1 MAKKYVRIL
10 HEVEAIQATTNNLNE
25 LRAFAGDVRRTPT
38 KLGGKYRIT
47 CYYTIPGVD
56 VVLWAGD
63 YLIKHPNGRL
73 EVKDSRLFNQEYEPK

>member
-10 HEVEAIQATTNNLNE
+10 HEVEAMQATEENLQV
-25 LRAFAGDVRRTPT
+25 LRDFAGDVRRIGCSSEALP
-38 KLGGKYRIT
+38 

-63 YLIKHPNGRL
+63 WLIKHPNGRL
-73 EVKDSRLFNQEYEPK
+73 EVKSNQLFHQEYEPK

>member
-10 HEVEAIQATTNNLNE
+10 HEVEAVQAKEFNLDE
-25 LRAFAGDVRRTPT
+25 LRALAGDV
-38 KLGGKYRIT
+38 KRIGCSSEAFP

-56 VVLWAGD
+56 VVLWIDD

-73 EVKDSRLFNQEYEPK
+73 EVKSSQLFNQEYEPK

>member
-10 HEVEAIQATTNNLNE
+10 HEVEAVQATWGNLKE
-25 LRAFAGDVRRTPT
+25 LRAFAGDVKRTTTEVCQNVP
-38 KLGGKYRIT
+38 T

-73 EVKDSRLFNQEYEPK
+73 EVKKRQLFNQEYEPK

>member
-10 HEVEAIQATTNNLNE
+10 HEVEAVQAKEYNLDE
-25 LRAFAGDVRRTPT
+25 LRAFAGDV
-38 KLGGKYRIT
+38 KRIGCASEDLP

-56 VVLWAGD
+56 VVLWIGD

-73 EVKDSRLFNQEYEPK
+73 EVKRNQLFNQEYEPK